1 MVKIENNKDY
11 KRILKNSNTGKSD
24 SKSKQ
29 KIVENSTRKEKS
41 EINQDY
47 DLRSFLSHLE
57 RRGELITIKKAFP
70 STQDV

>member
-29 KIVENSTRKEKS
+29 KIVENS
-41 EINQDY
+41 
-47 DLRSFLSHLE
+47 H
-57 RRGELITIKKAFP
+57 
-70 STQDV
+70 